1 MSREDLLPLLTLNA
15 TKGIGTVLLSR
26 LLARFGSAEAATR
39 ASEADLQEV
48 RGVRPSLARGIRE
61 ARESGAGEKDL
72 ALAEKLGARVIARE
86 DEGYPALLRQTAD
99 PPILLYVQGTLTAD
113 ETLALAV
120 VGTRQPTPY
129 GEQTATRLA
138 QEMSRRGVTIVSG
151 LARGI
156 DTFAHQGALN
166 AKGRTIAVLGSG
178 LGHVYPPENQGL
190 ARKIAASGAVLSEMP
205 CTTGP
210 DARNFPRRN
219 RIVSGLSLGVIVI
232 EAPEKSGAI
241 ITCDWALE
249 QGREVFAVPGKID
262 SPASGGCHKLLQQG
276 AKLVTKVE
284 DIFEEL
290 GPYRALVRPAEAAA
304 AAVKEE
310 LDANQQAVMELLE
323 SEAKELDELIEGTAL
338 PAATVSAT
346 LLMLE
351 MKGLARALPGNRYVR
366 G

>member
-1 MSREDLLPLLTLNA
+1 MSQEALLPLLTLNA
-15 TKGIGTVLLSR
+15 TRGIGTVLLSR
-26 LLARFGSAEAATR
+26 LLARFGSAEAALR
-39 ASEADLQEV
+39 ASEADLLQV

-72 ALAEKLGARVIARE
+72 ALAERIGARVIARE
-86 DEGYPALLRQTAD
+86 DPDYPALLRQTAD
-99 PPILLYVQGTLTAD
+99 PPILLYVQGTLLAD

-129 GEQTATRLA
+129 GEQTASRLA
-138 QEMSRRGVTIVSG
+138 QELSRRGVTIVSG

-190 ARKIAASGAVLSEMP
+190 ARKIASSGAVLSEMP

-219 RIVSGLSLGVIVI
+219 RIVSGLSLGVLVV

-276 AKLVTKVE
+276 AKLVTRIE
-284 DIFEEL
+284 DVFEEL
-290 GPYRALVRPAEAAA
+290 GPYRALVKPAEAAA
-304 AAVKEE
+304 AAQKEE
-310 LDANQQAVMELLE
+310 LDENQQAVMELLE
-323 SEAKELDELIEGTAL
+323 SDAKELDDLIEGSAL
-338 PAATVSAT
+338 PAATVSST
-346 LLMLE
+346 LLFLE
-351 MKGLARALPGNRYVR
+351 MKGLARALPGNRYVK